1 MKTAI
6 AYIGSDRSRVIDPRT
21 FRVLYQRRFTLPLWL
36 AFKVSALAAGIRF
49 NRYLS

>member
-1 MKTAI
+1 MKPAI
-6 AYIGSDRSRVIDPRT
+6 AYIGSGRSCVIDPRA
-21 FRVLYQRRFTLPLWL
+21 FRVLYQERFTLPLWV